1 MSNLVYAL
9 IVIIVNLILLEFT
22 SMRSRSRSLALSVLF
37 LSPLFLEV
45 SHNEDSTRVVILL
58 LGYLFAVGMLLFKA
72 DDDEGE
78 MNFFHLILP
87 WYLLVLATPQSI
99 VELTIFVVGIHVIYF
114 ISQNKKV
121 YGDGNLLN
129 YIVSN
134 LLTIIIFSVFVVVWK
149 IVAGIGNGT
158 SNFVYQ
164 GLVLVY
170 CIHLVGGFGSFSWG
184 ERTLLVLDRH
194 NVVTFK
200 LLNLFIIPVIVF
212 MKLKEFIEVE
222 TILSNDLY
230 FVFILSLLVL
240 IYTKD
245 LIRGRFVTS
254 SYSIVS
260 YNMLSAGLVYVFVN
274 GFTEAMLMVLLV
286 LNIALYSLI
295 NSQKNIP
302 KNISWFLVLLLVG
315 TPFSPFFIYKF
326 FYLKQIFAGMSPL
339 LTLVFSVF
347 LFIPLLWLK
356 KFHRKEVYE

>member
-230 FVFILSLLVL
+230 FVF
-240 IYTKD
+240 
-245 LIRGRFVTS
+245 VTS